1 MFNLL
6 RTFGFLLKDVTDLY
20 VRRFEQRVGALGLTL
35 LQCRV
40 LVGLVDHEG
49 ISQSQLAELTGI
61 DPATLVRILDRTES
75 DGWLERRN
83 DPTDCR
89 TQYLYTK
96 AKIKSLFD
104 DIRHL
109 ADLTCREAFAGIPKK
124 HAALMTELL
133 AKIQS
138 NFTSLEPRQ
147 PMPAVAPLQSGRAST
162 GAARNRRERTSFQP

>member
-6 RTFGFLLKDVTDLY
+6 RTFGFLLKDVSDLY
-20 VRRFEQRVGALGLTL
+20 IRRFEKRVGALGLTL

-40 LVGLVDHEG
+40 LVGLVNHEG
-49 ISQSQLAELTGI
+49 IGEAQLAELTGI
-61 DPATLVRILDRTES
+61 DPMTLMRILDRTES

-96 AKIKSLFD
+96 AKSKSLFD
-104 DIRHL
+104 DIWYL

-124 HAALMTELL
+124 HAALMMELL
-133 AKIQS
+133 AEIQS
-138 NFTSLEPRQ
+138 NFVSLEPRQ
-147 PMPAVAPLQSGRAST
+147 PMPAVVALQSGRANT
-162 GAARNRRERTSFQP
+162 GAARSRRERTSFQP

>member
-1 MFNLL
+1 MFNPL

-40 LVGLVDHEG
+40 LVGLADHEG
-49 ISQSQLAELTGI
+49 ISQSQLAEVTGI

-109 ADLTCREAFAGIPKK
+109 ADLTCREAFAGIPQK
-124 HAALMTELL
+124 HAALMMELL
-133 AKIQS
+133 PKIQS
-138 NFTSLEPRQ
+138 NFASLEPRQ
-147 PMPAVAPLQSGRAST
+147 PMPAVAALRGGRAST
-162 GAARNRRERTSFQP
+162 SAARSRRERTSFQP

>member
-35 LQCRV
+35 PQCRV
-40 LVGLVDHEG
+40 LVGLVNHEG

-61 DPATLVRILDRTES
+61 DPVTLVRIIDRTET
-75 DGWLERRN
+75 DGWLERRD
-83 DPTDCR
+83 DPTDGR
-89 TQYLYTK
+89 TQHLYTK
-96 AKIKSLFD
+96 AKSKSLFD

-124 HAALMTELL
+124 HAVLMMELL

-138 NFTSLEPRQ
+138 NFASLEPRQ
-147 PMPAVAPLQSGRAST
+147 PLSRVAAFQSGRAST
-162 GAARNRRERTSFQP
+162 GARSRRERTSFQP

>member
-35 LQCRV
+35 PQCRV
-40 LVGLVDHEG
+40 LVGLVNHEG

-61 DPATLVRILDRTES
+61 DPVTLVRILDRTES
-75 DGWLERRN
+75 DGWLERRD
-83 DPTDCR
+83 DPTDGR

-96 AKIKSLFD
+96 AKSKSLFD

-124 HAALMTELL
+124 HAVLMMELL
-133 AKIQS
+133 AKMQS
-138 NFTSLEPRQ
+138 NFASLEPRQ
-147 PMPAVAPLQSGRAST
+147 PLPAVATLQSGRAST
-162 GAARNRRERTSFQP
+162 GARSRRERTSFQP